1 MFIGKDIRSWM
12 VHEGQ
17 RQLAPV
23 ESLEQSKG
31 RTSIHVDVQVLA
43 RANRERLRVLL
54 SEAEKGSLGD
64 NDRYAAALR
73 CSL

>member
-1 MFIGKDIRSWM
+1 MFVGTHVRSWM
-12 VHEGQ
+12 VHDRQ

-23 ESLEQSKG
+23 EGLEQSKG
-31 RTSIHVDVQVLA
+31 RTSNHIDVQVLA

-64 NDRYAAALR
+64 NERYAAALR
-73 CSL
+73 CGL